1 MRERERERK
10 RERELIC
17 KRLRGVRRG
26 EREKVIGY
34 WAFLHPKKKNNEKNW
49 ILKRISVRAQK
60 LALHASICNK

>member
-1 MRERERERK
+1 M
-10 RERELIC
+10 
-17 KRLRGVRRG
+17 RRG